1 MRAHPTGPRARLT
14 VAEMLTV
21 GALRGAEEVFLA
33 DGGGPVEHLVLA
45 GELPRLRELA
55 PNTVVVLH
63 GEAASGGWSLAS
75 ALHMAWERHAAAV
88 VTPRVALSRSA
99 ALLARRLGIT
109 VLAVDRDP
117 VEVALALAAEV
128 AQPEA
133 ERARRVAACAELL
146 ARESTVRGVLG
157 VLNARL
163 AGVPVALLVDGGLVA
178 GRAAALRPGRGR
190 TDVRVDVPGPGGR
203 RWAELVAAV
212 PEPSDGYAEYV
223 PTLLRLARAPL
234 LAASARGRI
243 ETARRTAR
251 EQAAFRLLR
260 ESAEPGRAADGEP
273 PAAGA
278 APPDGEPPVWTSEL
292 GWRVEGVNTALWIA
306 DPAGAQGP
314 PAPERTTMVRAAW
327 AERLPD
333 LPLVA
338 DQGGWLSWWNQ
349 PRGAPGGGLPKRLR
363 ALVGDVARA
372 HGAAVGVGS
381 PLPGAT
387 GLLRSLRE
395 ARLASGA
402 AAADG
407 PGGVREFGEA
417 GVAAALAA
425 LPVGHLV
432 AVADLVF
439 PALADVRDREQ
450 IVRTVLAVLD
460 HGGSLHQAATRL
472 GVHRNTVLARLKRAQ
487 ELGLAYD
494 DPAGRLAVHVL
505 CHALAADGPGD
516 ARQSDAPQPPPA
528 TGPGQAR

>member
-99 ALLARRLGIT
+99 ALLARRLDIT

-128 AQPEA
+128 ARPEA

-157 VLNARL
+157 VLNAEL

-178 GRAAALRPGRGR
+178 GRAAALRPGRGL
-190 TDVRVDVPGPGGR
+190 TDVRVDVPGPAGR

-260 ESAEPGRAADGEP
+260 EGAEHGQAADGGP

-278 APPDGEPPVWTSEL
+278 QAPPDREPPVWTSEL
-292 GWRVEGVNTALWIA
+292 GWRVEGDNTGLWIA

-314 PAPERTTMVRAAW
+314 PAPERTTMMRAAW
-327 AERLPD
+327 AERLSD

-349 PRGAPGGGLPKRLR
+349 PRGTPGGGLPKRLR

-381 PLPGAT
+381 PLPGAA

-395 ARLASGA
+395 ARLAAGA

-472 GVHRNTVLARLKRAQ
+472 GVHRNTVLARLKRAR

-505 CHALAADGPGD
+505 CHALAADGTGD
-516 ARQSDAPQPPPA
+516 ARQAEAPPPA
-528 TGPGQAR
+528 TGPGQGR